1 LKPYEYPLYIEA
13 LSSPRSREAVRSIA
27 QLGGQANYSSIE
39 MISETKGSTLVYH
52 LNRLVSLGVLESPT
66 RGSYRLRYLTPLCF
80 VYGCPRHRT
89 AYFGLLGKREGR
101 ERPETAAALELLG
114 LEGYTPDLVY
124 VVTSPEALSEWSHL
138 RLPYQWILCYE
149 DEIIGIDSVKEKV
162 LPQLKELIRGSL
174 VILDCTSATKPATL
188 AFYELAQTYML
199 PLIYVYEGQR
209 RLHWL
214 ISKETVKMKLGIE

>member
-1 LKPYEYPLYIEA
+1 LKPYEYPLYLEA
-13 LSSPRSREAVRSIA
+13 LSNPRSREAVRSIA

-39 MISETKGSTLVYH
+39 SISETRGSTLVYH
-52 LNRLVSLGVLESPT
+52 LNRLVSLGILESPT

-80 VYGCPRHRT
+80 LYGCTRHRT

-101 ERPETAAALELLG
+101 ERPETAVALELLG

-138 RLPYQWILCYE
+138 RLPYQWVLCYE
-149 DEIIGIDSVKEKV
+149 DEIISIESVKEKV
-162 LPQLKELIRGSL
+162 LPQLTELIRGSL

-188 AFYELAQTYML
+188 AFYELAQAFMI

-214 ISKETVKMKLGIE
+214 VSKEAMREKLGIE